1 MAIDLDPRNELQWIK
16 EGRVFS
22 LEHGDLTTPAAFE
35 TDLVR
40 QTWDWGV
47 RVPAGTVIVPLRL
60 QVITEATGAA
70 VFQCLLFGC
79 ANDPGVTGKT
89 AKDPVNANSRY
100 ATVRSKCYGY
110 ITSTNT
116 SGTAPSGVMDV
127 HRVYVQPD
135 IDAITGSATF
145 EQVLYDP
152 LRGKGLPCIV
162 GDDSNVT
169 FFGAL
174 VGNGTSATGYV
185 LGSWVEFTYDEFY
198 AA

>member
-1 MAIDLDPRNELQWIK
+1 MAINLDPVQELQWVK
-16 EGRVFS
+16 EGRVFT

-40 QTWDWGV
+40 QTYDWGV
-47 RVPAGTVIVPLRL
+47 RVPAGTVIVPLRV

-70 VFQCLLFGC
+70 VFQCLLYAC
-79 ANDPGVTGKT
+79 NNDPGTTSKT

-100 ATVRSKCYGY
+100 ATLRSKSTGY
-110 ITSTNT
+110 IPSTGN
-116 SGTAPSGVMDV
+116 SGTAPTGVIDV

-135 IDAITGSATF
+135 IDAVTGSATF
-145 EQVLYDP
+145 EQVVYAP
-152 LRGKGLPCIV
+152 LQGRGLPCIV
-162 GDDSNVT
+162 GSDSST
-169 FFGAL
+169 TAFLAL

-185 LGSWVEFTYDEFY
+185 LGTFAEFTYDEFY